1 MNRLPTLAIA
11 LVLLATA
18 GRALAGACEP
28 VSAEEVH
35 AAEMQR
41 YNAQMKDDYASMDR
55 IIGDDL
61 VYIHTSSLV
70 DNKSSYIAS
79 LRSGTV
85 KYKAMRMIDH
95 KVRIFECLAVMTG
108 TASFDVNVKGED
120 LIVNLRF
127 TEAWAKRNGKLEFV
141 SWQSTRIP

>member
-11 LVLLATA
+11 LLLLATA
-18 GRALAGACEP
+18 GRALAVACEP

-41 YNAQMKDDYASMDR
+41 YNAQAKDDYAAMDR

-108 TASFDVNVKGED
+108 TASFDVNVKGEN
-120 LIVNLRF
+120 LTVNLRF

>member
-1 MNRLPTLAIA
+1 MNGIPVFAVALALIA
-11 LVLLATA
+11 ST
-18 GRALAGACEP
+18 GHALAGGCEP

-41 YNAQMKDDYASMDR
+41 YKAQMNDDYKAMDR

-70 DNKSSYIAS
+70 DNKSSYISS

-85 KYKAMRMIDH
+85 KYKKMRMIDH
-95 KVRIFECLAVMTG
+95 QVRIFDCLAVMTG

-120 LIVNLRF
+120 LTVNLRF
-127 TEAWAKRNGKLEFV
+127 TEAWARRNGKLEFV